1 LTRLSARPAE
11 TAEKPFAPPLEND
24 NDWENGFSFGKSR
37 FFAACP
43 AIHGKF
49 RFRAIFYY

>member
-1 LTRLSARPAE
+1 MRPSARPAE

-37 FFAACP
+37 FLLP
-43 AIHGKF
+43 AR
-49 RFRAIFYY
+49 RFTESSDFVRFSTIN